1 MKYKE
6 ELIKAMEWL
15 GSKDDT
21 VFLGQACRVSGHSI
35 SSTLVKVPMEKRIEL
50 PVFEETQMG
59 ISTGMSLL
67 GLTTIT
73 VYPRFDFLILALNQ
87 LVNHLDK
94 MEEMSNGDMKPRVII
109 RVSVGSKNPIDA
121 GPQHTQDHTEAIK
134 KMLTNVHVVTLEEPE
149 DIFPAFVTAYERKD
163 SKPTLIVE
171 YGEYY
176 STK

>member
-15 GSKDDT
+15 GRKPDT
-21 VFLGQACRVSGHSI
+21 VFLGQACRVSGHAI
-35 SSTLVKVPMEKRIEL
+35 SSTLLNVPLEKRIEL
-50 PVFEETQMG
+50 PVFEETQLG
-59 ISTGMSLL
+59 ISTGMALL

-73 VYPRFDFLILALNQ
+73 VYPRFDFLILACNQ

-94 MEEMSNGDMKPRVII
+94 MEMMSSGDMTPRVII
-109 RVSVGSKNPIDA
+109 RVSVGAKEPINA
-121 GPQHTQDHTEAIK
+121 GPQHTQDHTQAFK
-134 KMLTNVHVVTLEEPE
+134 KMLTNVNVVELNEPE
-149 DIFPAFVTAYERKD
+149 EIFSAFKTAYERED

-176 STK
+176 GKK